1 VLADTPEDVSVAEVV
16 ALEVGLE
23 VAALA
28 VGVEVALEVSL
39 EAAVGVAVAVA
50 VAGASGGDSGSGSPI
65 EEVVSPMV
73 VVWRGPS
80 AVVEGYVRSVRVPG
94 RVEVN
99 SSMVVFGRLPSEVVL
114 GRVPST
120 RVEGC
125 VRSIRVSGRLLP
137 SNNLS
142 SHCTPVTKAA
152 IKATSAAST
161 NTACNSPK
169 KYLAPEYGLKTTR
182 SA

>member
-1 VLADTPEDVSVAEVV
+1 M
-16 ALEVGLE
+16 
-23 VAALA
+23 LA
-28 VGVEVALEVSL
+28 VGVVVAVALGLEVALEVSL
-39 EAAVGVAVAVA
+39 EAAVGAAVAVA

-80 AVVEGYVRSVRVPG
+80 AVVSAVVEGCVRSVRVPG

-99 SSMVVFGRLPSEVVL
+99 SSMVVFGRMPSEVVL

-142 SHCTPVTKAA
+142 SHCTPVTKAV